1 MQQIGIFRL
10 FEIAVNGFIV
20 NGTTLGL
27 QVIRNRLGR
36 KCVADILKRVFDDA
50 LQLVD
55 FLDLIPTD
63 NIKENSGIINVP
75 DDRVN
80 FVRRICLQVCGRKT
94 AQTNV
99 VGKFGF
105 RIGECSVLLF
115 ERQVLARL
123 QQ

>member
-1 MQQIGIFRL
+1 MFFYFFNEFSIICD
-10 FEIAVNGFIV
+10 
-20 NGTTLGL
+20 GL
-27 QVIRNRLGR
+27 RR

-63 NIKENSGIINVP
+63 NIRENSGIINVP

-105 RIGECSVLLF
+105 RIAECSVLLF
-115 ERQVLARL
+115 ERQVLARI